1 MTTYKNERNIKAW
14 AEDDRPREK
23 MLHKGRGALS
33 DAELVAILLGSGSRN
48 ESAVDL
54 GKRLLASVHNN
65 LHELGRLNVA
75 QLCDFRGIG
84 QAKAVVLMAALELGR
99 RRGRGVPT
107 ERPRILSS
115 RDSLNVLR
123 PHMEDWDHE
132 QFWMLMLDTKNR
144 LLATEMIS
152 QGGMNATI
160 ADPRLI
166 FRKALEKK
174 ATAIILAHNHPS
186 GNLQPSRE
194 DKRLTHRLLH
204 AGLLLDILVHDH
216 LILGHQEY
224 FSFADEGYMDHY
236 RRHSS
241 FPGHD
246 PD

>member
-1 MTTYKNERNIKAW
+1 MSTYKNESNIKAW

-54 GKRLLASVHNN
+54 AKRLLASVEHN

-99 RRGRGVPT
+99 RRSRGMPV
-107 ERPRILSS
+107 EKPRILSS
-115 RDSLNVLR
+115 RDSFQVLG
-123 PHMEDWDHE
+123 PHMDDWDHE
-132 QFWMLMLDTKNR
+132 QFWMLLLDTKNR
-144 LLATEMIS
+144 LLAAELIS
-152 QGGMNATI
+152 RGGMNATI

-186 GNLQPSRE
+186 GNLKPSRE

-204 AGLLLDILVHDH
+204 AGLMLDILVHDH
-216 LILGHQEY
+216 LIMGHQDY
-224 FSFADEGYMDHY
+224 FSFADEGFVDHY
-236 RRHSS
+236 RRHKS
-241 FPGHD
+241 FPESD
-246 PD
+246 PN